1 VCATRQCDGEQ
12 RAQSDRNAPHELHAV
27 FLLPRS
33 APPPGGG
40 HRGLSGVTRQGDKP
54 RNRVTPIDVPGFPSA
69 NCFPERLRRDKM
81 SLVRR
86 KGSERRLLV
95 FETAVILPTLVGGV
109 LLVRATIDYFT
120 WEKVGV
126 LVLWAAA
133 VSVVE
138 LIPVP
143 AWRGIHLSLG
153 FPLLI
158 ALAIVQPPVAAGVTA
173 FVGSTDPREFRRE
186 VTLLRAIFNR
196 SQVALSVL
204 AASAVFHAFAFI
216 GKEASPGSPAIP
228 GSPAWLLVL
237 AAMVAAIADYLVN
250 STMVTLFTSLR
261 VGLPPLQVL
270 KELRIGSVSE
280 FLISYLGLGLLG
292 LTMAKF
298 AVSSV
303 GVWALPAFMA
313 PLLLARQM
321 FFRSQA
327 LEEAHKE
334 LQTREQV
341 LRSLSNAMAEER
353 ADERLQIAGYLHD
366 DLAQVLF
373 RLSIQVDVARKLL
386 EKGQTEDV
394 ATQLDKIRHSK
405 QETSDRIRAL
415 IRDLH
420 RSPLGAK
427 GLAEALESFTE
438 EVGRDSSIRFHRDVE
453 NIDLPAPIAL
463 LVYHIAR
470 EGVMNALKH
479 AQPRDVWITV
489 REEDDDIVLSLKD
502 NGVGF
507 DTDAPGPEGHFGM
520 AMMRERAQV
529 GGGRFEVESTPGE
542 GTTITVR
549 FPRSLLQQDSP
560 PEPIGGG
567 AAGPGP
573 TPLDPPEGG
582 RGRPGPPPPAPPDG
596 RRVGPQEDA
605 SPDTPGRSEP
615 AAGDSRPTVRA

>member
-1 VCATRQCDGEQ
+1 L
-12 RAQSDRNAPHELHAV
+12 EL
-27 FLLPRS
+27 
-33 APPPGGG
+33 
-40 HRGLSGVTRQGDKP
+40 
-54 RNRVTPIDVPGFPSA
+54 
-69 NCFPERLRRDKM
+69 
-81 SLVRR
+81 
-86 KGSERRLLV
+86 
-95 FETAVILPTLVGGV
+95 AVILPTVVGGV
-109 LLVRATIDYFT
+109 FLVLRDLDTFT
-120 WEKVGV
+120 WKRVGV

-133 VSVVE
+133 VSLVE

-153 FPLLI
+153 FPLLM
-158 ALAIVQPPVAAGVTA
+158 ALAIVHPPVAAGVTA
-173 FVGSTDPREFRRE
+173 FLGSTDPREFRRE

-196 SQVALSVL
+196 AQVALSVF
-204 AASAVFHAFAFI
+204 AASAVFHAFATI
-216 GKEASPGSPAIP
+216 GTETIP
-228 GSPAWLLVL
+228 GSPPWILIP

-280 FLISYLGLGLLG
+280 FLVSYLGLGLLG

-298 AVSSV
+298 AVSTV
-303 GVWALPAFMA
+303 GVWALPAFLA

-334 LQTREQV
+334 LKDREQV

-394 ATQLDKIRHSK
+394 SVQLDKIRQSK

-427 GLAEALESFTE
+427 GLAEALESFTD

-453 NIDLPAPIAL
+453 DIQLPAPIAL

-479 AQPRDVWITV
+479 AQPRDMWIAV
-489 REEDDDIVLSLKD
+489 HEEDDDIVLSLKD

-507 DTDAPGPEGHFGM
+507 DTSAPGPEGHFGM

-529 GGGRFEVESTPGE
+529 GGGRFEVESAPGE
-542 GTTITVR
+542 GASITVR
-549 FPRSLLQQDSP
+549 FPTSLLQQ
-560 PEPIGGG
+560 E
-567 AAGPGP
+567 
-573 TPLDPPEGG
+573 
-582 RGRPGPPPPAPPDG
+582 PPAEAPDG
-596 RRVGPQEDA
+596 RSGDQEAGA
-605 SPDTPGRSEP
+605 SPDTPGTTEPMPGDPRRS
-615 AAGDSRPTVRA
+615 VRASPR